1 MFRLAHLTDPHVGP
15 LPRAKVRELFS
26 KRVTGWFN
34 WHRSRRAAHDMDIL
48 AALVADI
55 RAAAPDHIA
64 CTGDLCNI
72 GLPSEWPPSRVFM
85 EGLGP
90 PETVSLVPGNHDAY
104 VKGALEGLLAEVA
117 PWTRGDDGAMCRF
130 PYVRRRGRIALV
142 GLSSAVP
149 RPPLVASG
157 KVGGK
162 QLKEAEQL
170 LTELSGE
177 KLFRIVMIHHPP
189 HVGGAPGGRNLT
201 DARGFEAM
209 IARAGAEL
217 VIHGHNHV
225 GSLAWLMGPQAK
237 VPVIGAPSASARGG
251 TLVHSAGYYLYL
263 IEGGEGGFAL
273 KAELHGLKAD
283 GTVGVPQRDRAEP
296 VTGVRRNHAG
306 SAAERAQGPRRRRA
320 ARPCDRDPRHAAID
334 PHRRGGRGGMR
345 LRRRADRQVARL
357 RRQGDRRALPAP
369 GLGRATG

>member
-130 PYVRRRGRIALV
+130 PYVRRRGKIALV
-142 GLSSAVP
+142 GLS
-149 RPPLVASG
+149 
-157 KVGGK
+157 
-162 QLKEAEQL
+162 
-170 LTELSGE
+170 
-177 KLFRIVMIHHPP
+177 
-189 HVGGAPGGRNLT
+189 
-201 DARGFEAM
+201 
-209 IARAGAEL
+209 
-217 VIHGHNHV
+217 
-225 GSLAWLMGPQAK
+225 
-237 VPVIGAPSASARGG
+237 
-251 TLVHSAGYYLYL
+251 
-263 IEGGEGGFAL
+263 
-273 KAELHGLKAD
+273 
-283 GTVGVPQRDRAEP
+283 
-296 VTGVRRNHAG
+296 
-306 SAAERAQGPRRRRA
+306 
-320 ARPCDRDPRHAAID
+320 
-334 PHRRGGRGGMR
+334 
-345 LRRRADRQVARL
+345 
-357 RRQGDRRALPAP
+357 
-369 GLGRATG
+369 